1 MKDSAVCR
9 IEEMNI
15 SQWLYREKL
24 ESTNDWMKANHEQLT
39 VGSCLYAQTQTKGR
53 GRGSNQWQSPEGG
66 LYFSVLLSKGPELPN
81 IELLMSHFSY
91 HAMDFLNKRY
101 QLQIKFKAP
110 NDLHVNGR
118 KLMGVL
124 IDNVFV
130 GNFLSACILGVGLNV
145 NDCLKTSVRWHDRPA
160 ASLQGLLKEEFHLDK
175 NQLMVEMLESYDN
188 HDLIC
193 KI

>member
-15 SQWLYREKL
+15 SQWLYREKV
-24 ESTNDWMKANHEQLT
+24 ESTNDWMKINHEQLT

-53 GRGSNQWQSPEGG
+53 GRGSNQWRSPTGG
-66 LYFSVLLSKGPELPN
+66 LYFSVLLSKGPKLPN
-81 IELLMSHFSY
+81 TELLMSHFSY

-101 QLQIKFKAP
+101 KLQIQFKAP
-110 NDLHVNGR
+110 NDLHVNGC

-124 IDNVFV
+124 IDNVFM
-130 GNFLSACILGVGLNV
+130 GNCLSACILGVGLNV
-145 NDCLKTSVRWHDRPA
+145 NDCVKTSVSWHDRPV
-160 ASLQGLLKEEFHLDK
+160 ASLQGLLKEEFNLDK
-175 NQLMVEMLESYDN
+175 NQLMVEILESYDSQ
-188 HDLIC
+188 DLIC